1 MGKRIR
7 EVMTPSPETVEP
19 GQPVAE
25 AAKLMKQADVGMIP
39 VVQEGQLSG
48 TVTDRDIVLRVIAEG
63 KSPASTTVGEIA
75 SGEVVTVDPEQE
87 LEEALELMAKHQVRR
102 LPVVENGRLIGVL
115 AQADVAREGDERE
128 VGHTVEEISR

>member
-75 SGEVVTVDPEQE
+75 SGEIVTVDPEQE
-87 LEEALELMAKHQVRR
+87 LEEALELMAKHQVRL